1 MKKLSTLREVNLE
14 HGMPLVNQALKH
26 LTFEMQRTKSLGC
39 SVLKIIHGYG
49 SSGTGG
55 KIRTASRK
63 FLTKCKQDG
72 SIQDFIPG
80 ESFSIF
86 EETTR
91 RAFAR
96 CDALRN
102 DSDLDRYNNGV
113 TFIVL

>member
-14 HGMPLVNQALKH
+14 HGMPLVDQALKH
-26 LTFEMQRTKSLGC
+26 LTFELQHTKSMGC

-49 SSGTGG
+49 STGTGG
-55 KIRTASRK
+55 KIRTATRK
-63 FLTKCKQDG
+63 HLTKCKQAG
-72 SIQDFIPG
+72 SIRDFIPG

-91 RAFAR
+91 RAFVR
-96 CDALRN
+96 CDALRS
-102 DSDLDRYNNGV
+102 DHDLDRYNNGV